1 MCRDCFL
8 VFRFKINIS
17 QFLVVVKK
25 FYLKNSKKHID
36 IKRKNKKEVG
46 GVHDD
51 ASAFIEKHNIN
62 SS

>member
-1 MCRDCFL
+1 M
-8 VFRFKINIS
+8 
-17 QFLVVVKK
+17 KK

-62 SS
+62 S